1 MLEQVDVDKK
11 MSKDEY
17 EKKMESLSTR
27 LGELQRKCKEQKI
40 PVMVTFDGVDAA
52 GKGTMIN
59 RVIQFLD
66 PRGYRVFTTG
76 KAGEEEKM
84 RPYFWRF
91 FTKTPEKGRMHIFD
105 QSWYRGVYEGEIGEK
120 DATEFEKMLIQDG
133 TLIVKFFLL
142 ISAKEQKKRLEK
154 MEKDEDTRWRVS
166 DFDKWQNEHY
176 KKCAKIFSQYLSDT
190 NASSAPWYI
199 IDASDRKWAELQVLE
214 TMVSNIE
221 VAMQNQAHSVPIL
234 QNVFP
239 LEQIP
244 RLSDIDLR
252 DKTMDDEEY
261 RGELKQLQSKLG
273 ELHNKLYRRRI
284 PVIITYEGWDAAGK
298 GGNIKRITEA
308 LDPRGYEVHPIASP
322 EPHERPDIIYGVSG
336 QEFRKMGISLFLT
349 EPGMAELW

>member
-84 RPYFWRF
+84 RPYFCRF

-105 QSWYRGVYEGEIGEK
+105 QSWYRGVYEGAIGEK
-120 DATEFEKMLIQDG
+120 DVTEFEKMLIQDG
-133 TLIVKFFLL
+133 ALIVKFFLL

-154 MEKDEDTRWRVS
+154 MACV
-166 DFDKWQNEHY
+166 
-176 KKCAKIFSQYLSDT
+176 
-190 NASSAPWYI
+190 
-199 IDASDRKWAELQVLE
+199 
-214 TMVSNIE
+214 
-221 VAMQNQAHSVPIL
+221 
-234 QNVFP
+234 
-239 LEQIP
+239 
-244 RLSDIDLR
+244 
-252 DKTMDDEEY
+252 
-261 RGELKQLQSKLG
+261 
-273 ELHNKLYRRRI
+273 
-284 PVIITYEGWDAAGK
+284 
-298 GGNIKRITEA
+298 
-308 LDPRGYEVHPIASP
+308 
-322 EPHERPDIIYGVSG
+322 
-336 QEFRKMGISLFLT
+336 
-349 EPGMAELW
+349 